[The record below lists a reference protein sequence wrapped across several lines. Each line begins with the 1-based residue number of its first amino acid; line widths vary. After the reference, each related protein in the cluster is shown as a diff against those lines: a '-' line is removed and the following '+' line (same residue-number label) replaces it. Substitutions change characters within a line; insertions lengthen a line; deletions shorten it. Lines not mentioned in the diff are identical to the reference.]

1 MWRDNFARDDQFS
14 DFTTDFPSYPISTG
28 YGQSGT
34 NRPTLERQLNYEEN
48 FFFLHNDVVV
58 IGLNRPQG
66 WNDLASVNAAFVK
79 EQLENMHTAEH
90 NIFTL
95 NQHACEAVKSIVIAT
110 HVPYPNEV
118 RIEIENYFKKCGR
131 TLLGHVGPED
141 GTSITVLNI
150 VGNGHTYCPQ
160 KTTDDA
166 LEMEFMV
173 GGEEASD
180 AHLVS
185 VLADP
190 NDPSKHYFHFERNNA
205 VSANCY

>member
-1 MWRDNFARDDQFS
+1 MS
-14 DFTTDFPSYPISTG
+14 SG
-28 YGQSGT
+28 YGA
-34 NRPTLERQLNYEEN
+34 RPNLERLANHEEN

-66 WNDLASVNAAFVK
+66 WDNLTDENAAFV
-79 EQLENMHTAEH
+79 EDQLQKMKMDIPEH

-95 NQHACEAVKSIVIAT
+95 NEHACEAVKSIIIAT
-110 HVPYPNEV
+110 HVPYQAEV
-118 RIEIENYFKKCGR
+118 RAKIQSYFMRCGR
-131 TLLGHVGPED
+131 TLLDHVGPEG
-141 GTSITVLNI
+141 GTSITVVNI
-150 VGNGHTYCPQ
+150 VGNGHTYCPR
-160 KTTDDA
+160 KMRPDD
-166 LEMEFMV
+166 LEIEFMV